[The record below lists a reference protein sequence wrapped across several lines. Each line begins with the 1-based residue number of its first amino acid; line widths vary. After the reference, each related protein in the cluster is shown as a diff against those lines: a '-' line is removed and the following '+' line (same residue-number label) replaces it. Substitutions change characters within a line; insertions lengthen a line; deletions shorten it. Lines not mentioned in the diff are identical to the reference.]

1 MKKLPKIYRNTIDY
15 EIKNNKEMVYV
26 KGNDILEKNSNR
38 EEKDVTLSV
47 EDKLS
52 KIFNTSRH
60 TFNIPVEIVTSSKTY
75 SSKIAGKMK
84 DCIITLDNDVIPMDT
99 IIDIREKN

>member
-15 EIKNNKEMVYV
+15 EIKNNKDMVYV
-26 KGNDILEKNSNR
+26 KSSDV
-38 EEKDVTLSV
+38 EEKDSNTRKGDTTLSV
-47 EDKLS
+47 EEKLS

-84 DCIITLDNDVIPMDT
+84 DCIITLDNDVIPINS

>member
-1 MKKLPKIYRNTIDY
+1 MKELPKMYKHTIDY
-15 EIKNNKEMVYV
+15 EIKNNKDMVYV
-26 KGNDILEKNSNR
+26 KSSEEGGKRNQENTILSI
-38 EEKDVTLSV
+38 

-60 TFNIPVEIVTSSKTY
+60 TFNIPVEIVTHSKTY

-84 DCIITLDNDVIPMDT
+84 DCIITLDNDVIPIDT
-99 IIDIREKN
+99 IIDIKEKI